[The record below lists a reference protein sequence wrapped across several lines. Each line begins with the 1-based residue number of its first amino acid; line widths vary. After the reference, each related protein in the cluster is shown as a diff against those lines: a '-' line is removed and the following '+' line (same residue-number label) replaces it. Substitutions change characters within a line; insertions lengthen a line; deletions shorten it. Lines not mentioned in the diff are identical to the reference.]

1 MTNERIT
8 EADLHA
14 YADGLLDDARRAEVD
29 AWLATRPEQAAEI
42 AAWQRQSEGIHA
54 LYDPVAAQQVPARL
68 SPNAI
73 AAGLGRGSAWSWQG
87 MAAAA
92 AVLIA
97 LGIGSGYLLRGVID
111 TPDTPATL
119 LVENAVTAH
128 ALYVKENRHAVEVA
142 ASEQQHLV
150 SWLSNRIEA
159 DIDAPDL
166 TAEGFT
172 LVGGRLLP
180 AALYTEA
187 GPAAQLMYENA
198 AAERLTVYI
207 TGALP
212 DKSTAYEF
220 VTVASLDAFYW
231 ANDQIT
237 CTVVGA
243 LPDAEMQT
251 VAKKVYQQL
260 TRRPDYQRGT

>member
-1 MTNERIT
+1 MTDAPIT
-8 EADLHA
+8 ETDLLA
-14 YADGLLDDARRAEVD
+14 YADGLLDDARRVEVD
-29 AWLATRPEQAAEI
+29 AYLATRPELAAEV
-42 AAWQRQSEGIHA
+42 AAWQRQSEAIHA
-54 LYDPVAAQQVPARL
+54 LYDHVAAQSVPPRL
-68 SPNAI
+68 SPHVLAGGLRRGNAWTWP
-73 AAGLGRGSAWSWQG
+73 A

-92 AVLIA
+92 VVLLA
-97 LGIGSGYLLRGVID
+97 IGASSGYLLRNVVE
-111 TPDTPATL
+111 PADTPATL

-142 ASEQQHLV
+142 ANEQEHLV
-150 SWLSNRIEA
+150 SWLSNRIDA

-166 TAEGFT
+166 SLEGFT

-180 AALYTEA
+180 AGLYTEA

-198 AAERLTVYI
+198 STERLTVYI

-212 DKSTAYEF
+212 DKAHGYEF
-220 VTVASLDAFYW
+220 ATVAGLDAFYW
-231 ANDQIT
+231 ANDEIT

-243 LPDAEMQT
+243 LADTEMQA

-260 TRRPDYQRGT
+260 TRHPDYQRGT